1 MYSGD
6 CYNSHNLDN
15 AVVADDKGVFHFA
28 RELPEKERTP
38 ALMRMLAEGLVME
51 FKEKAV
57 DINASVGKIELSFF
71 LDGHLYRVHTE

>member
-1 MYSGD
+1 MYSI
-6 CYNSHNLDN
+6 YNSPLDN

-57 DINASVGKIELSFF
+57 DIKRERRE
-71 LDGHLYRVHTE
+71 D